1 MGRIAR
7 LLRGIP
13 IWRGLAARQLA
24 ITLGFAVLVGLAMG
38 AIETA
43 SQWQAWREQV
53 LESTT
58 RNLEL
63 VRASAAEAAFQLN
76 TSQADNVAAGLLN
89 NDEISE
95 VLLRDNFG
103 KSLASRSR
111 AQNESSW
118 LGERLLTG
126 ITLQRIGLTYH
137 DPGGE
142 TAAVGQIEIHLD
154 TTVIGQRFLALV
166 LKKILLGLFWVTLL
180 SLLLSVIFYW
190 TILQPLVTLS
200 RRIVALDP
208 AAPAAIPLP
217 VPEYHEDNEFGELVG
232 NMNALLQALQ
242 RGLEQRNRAEAALG
256 ALNMQL
262 EQRVQERTE
271 VLRLTMEELG
281 EKTAIAERAT
291 KAKSEFLANMSHEI
305 RTPMNGVLGMT
316 ELLLTTELDEEQREY
331 AEIAL
336 HSGHSLLTV
345 INDILD
351 FSKIDAGKLDIEIID
366 FDLHTLIHEVA
377 EVMALNAEQK
387 GLEFLCQIGEEVP
400 QHLRGDPGRLRQVLF
415 NLVGNAVKFTST
427 GEVAV
432 GVRFQNSLPDGRA
445 RLRFEVRDTGIG
457 MPPEV
462 QAILFTPFTQADS
475 SMTRKFGG
483 TGLGLS
489 IVKRLV
495 ELMGGEAREIGV
507 ESHVGSGSLFWF
519 SLPFVV
525 QDFGTVTTSRF
536 ASGRRI
542 LVVDDNASSRL
553 ILERMLREFDGQPLL
568 AGSGLEALAL
578 VHGELAAARS
588 IDVILIDSQMPGMNG
603 SALAGKLRAN
613 PESAHIPLLALICSH
628 ERGDGAQILAAG
640 FDAHIAKPIRHT
652 QLASSLQS
660 LLPQAGKHG
669 LTQPANLR
677 V

>member
-1 MGRIAR
+1 MMSIN
-7 LLRGIP
+7 P
-13 IWRGLAARQLA
+13 
-24 ITLGFAVLVGLAMG
+24 
-38 AIETA
+38 
-43 SQWQAWREQV
+43 S
-53 LESTT
+53 
-58 RNLEL
+58 
-63 VRASAAEAAFQLN
+63 
-76 TSQADNVAAGLLN
+76 
-89 NDEISE
+89 
-95 VLLRDNFG
+95 
-103 KSLASRSR
+103 K
-111 AQNESSW
+111 
-118 LGERLLTG
+118 
-126 ITLQRIGLTYH
+126 
-137 DPGGE
+137 P
-142 TAAVGQIEIHLD
+142 
-154 TTVIGQRFLALV
+154 
-166 LKKILLGLFWVTLL
+166 
-180 SLLLSVIFYW
+180 
-190 TILQPLVTLS
+190 TILVIDDEVQI
-200 RRIVALDP
+200 RRL
-208 AAPAAIPLP
+208 
-217 VPEYHEDNEFGELVG
+217 
-232 NMNALLQALQ
+232 
-242 RGLEQRNRAEAALG
+242 
-256 ALNMQL
+256 
-262 EQRVQERTE
+262 
-271 VLRLTMEELG
+271 LRLTMEELV
-281 EKTAIAERAT
+281 EKKAIADRAT

-366 FDLHTLIHEVA
+366 FDLHALIHEVA

-387 GLEFLCQIGEEVP
+387 GLEFLCQIGVEVP

-495 ELMGGEAREIGV
+495 ELMGGETGEIGV

-525 QDFGTVTTSRF
+525 QDFATVTISRF

-578 VHGELAAARS
+578 VHGELAAARP
-588 IDVILIDSQMPGMNG
+588 IDVILIDSQMPDMNG

-613 PESAHIPLLALICSH
+613 PNSSHIPLLALICAH

-640 FDAHIAKPIRHT
+640 FDAHIAKPLRRT
-652 QLASSLQS
+652 QLARSLQS
-660 LLPQAGKHG
+660 LLPRAGKHD
-669 LTQPANLR
+669 LTGPANLR
-677 V
+677 VYPSPGVD

>member
-7 LLRGIP
+7 LLRCIP

-53 LESTT
+53 RESTA

-103 KSLASRSR
+103 KPLASRSR

-118 LGERLLTG
+118 LGERLLAGMTRQHVS
-126 ITLQRIGLTYH
+126 LAYR

-154 TTVIGQRFLALV
+154 TAVIGQRFLALV
-166 LKKILLGLFWVTLL
+166 LKKLLLGLFWVTLL
-180 SLLLSVIFYW
+180 SLLLSVVFYW
-190 TILQPLVTLS
+190 TILQPLVALS

-208 AAPAAIPLP
+208 AAPAAVPLP

-242 RGLEQRNRAEAALG
+242 RGLEQRNLAEAALS
-256 ALNMQL
+256 ALNQQL

-271 VLRLTMEELG
+271 VLRLTMEELV
-281 EKTAIAERAT
+281 EKKAIAERAT

-366 FDLHTLIHEVA
+366 FDLHALIHEVA

-387 GLEFLCQIGEEVP
+387 GLEFLCQIGVEVP

-415 NLVGNAVKFTST
+415 NLIGNAVKFTSA

-432 GVRFQNSLPDGRA
+432 GVRFQDSLPDGRA

-495 ELMGGEAREIGV
+495 ELMGGEAGEVGV
-507 ESHVGSGSLFWF
+507 ESHAGSGSLFWF
-519 SLPFVV
+519 SLPFVI
-525 QDFGTVTTSRF
+525 QDVDTEAMPRL
-536 ASGRRI
+536 AAGRRV

-553 ILERMLREFDGQPLL
+553 ILEQLLREFDGLPLL

-578 VHGELAAARS
+578 VRGELAAARP
-588 IDVILIDSQMPGMNG
+588 IDIILIDSQMPGMNG
-603 SALAGKLRAN
+603 STLAGKLRAN
-613 PESAHIPLLALICSH
+613 PDSAHIPLLALICAH
-628 ERGDGAQILAAG
+628 ERSAGAKILAAG
-640 FDAHIAKPIRHT
+640 FDAHIAKPVRRT
-652 QLASSLQS
+652 QLARCLLS
-660 LLPQAGKHG
+660 LLPEALQARHDP
-669 LTQPANLR
+669 QQ
-677 V
+677 